1 MSTPTSS
8 AHPDNRQKNLPVSLQ
23 SLADY
28 NPERVKDALHLLLEP
43 LGGIGRYVKPGQKVL
58 IKPNLL
64 AGKASEK
71 AVTTH
76 PEIVRQ
82 VILMAQQAGGEVSV
96 GDSPGLGKPEYVARK
111 CGVLDVIETTGAH
124 FAPFDESVP
133 INLEAG
139 TFHHLEVA
147 REALQADVIINLP
160 KLKTHQMMGYTGAVK
175 NLFGLVVGMR
185 KVRLHLQ
192 AGTDKEFF
200 ALMLLELAERFK
212 PALSIMDA
220 VVGMEGN
227 GPGNGDPVQ
236 IGALLASPHLVALD
250 TVATA
255 MVNLPEERVWTQR
268 VARKTGRRGVSMD
281 ELELLG
287 VPLETLQTFRFRPA
301 KNSDINFGLPIPVKN
316 LLKNAITAQPEIT
329 QACQR
334 CGHCVTHCPP
344 EAMTLGPP
352 EAMTLDTQGV
362 KIDYGRC
369 IRCFCCQELCPHNAI
384 TTQQGIIL
392 RLLDFIHGS
401 RA

>member
-1 MSTPTSS
+1 M
-8 AHPDNRQKNLPVSLQ
+8 NLPVSLQ
-23 SLADY
+23 SIADY
-28 NPERVKDALHLLLEP
+28 NPERVKNALHLLLEP
-43 LGGIGRYVKPGQKVL
+43 LGGINYYVKPGQNVL

-64 AGKASEK
+64 SGKAPDK

-82 VILMAQQAGGEVSV
+82 VILMVQGAGGIVSV
-96 GDSPGLGKPEYVARK
+96 GDSPGLGKPESVARK
-111 CGVLDVIETTGAH
+111 CGILDVVEETGAQ
-124 FAPFDESVP
+124 FASFDESVP

-147 REALQADVIINLP
+147 REALEADVIINLP

-185 KVRLHLQ
+185 KARLHLQ
-192 AGTDKEFF
+192 AGTNKEFF
-200 ALMLLELAERFK
+200 ALMLLELAEHFM

-255 MVNLPEERVWTQR
+255 IVNLPEQRVWTQR
-268 VARKTGRRGVSMD
+268 VARQTGRQGVSLD
-281 ELELLG
+281 ELELHG
-287 VPLETLQTFRFRPA
+287 VPIAKLQTSHFRPA
-301 KNSDINFGLPIPVKN
+301 TNADVNFGLPTPVKN

-329 QACQR
+329 QDCQR
-334 CGHCVTHCPP
+334 CGHCVTHCPSQT
-344 EAMTLGPP
+344 MI
-352 EAMTLDTQGV
+352 LDTQDV

-384 TTQQGIIL
+384 TTQQGIVL
-392 RLLDFIHGS
+392 RLLNFIQGS
-401 RA
+401 KS